1 MHTNFLGSQQVREA
15 RTACSF
21 SKRSRYC
28 ESGYHWLCLVVLG
41 VKGYI
46 IAGLVEG
53 VVDFAL
59 HCMAG
64 MDGIPGFSYERVV
77 RWVLGIIAGS
87 KRGDSG

>member
-1 MHTNFLGSQQVREA
+1 
-15 RTACSF
+15 
-21 SKRSRYC
+21 
-28 ESGYHWLCLVVLG
+28 VLG

-59 HCMAG
+59 HCM
-64 MDGIPGFSYERVV
+64 DGIPGFSYERVV
-77 RWVLGIIAGS
+77 RWVLGIVARS

>member
-1 MHTNFLGSQQVREA
+1 
-15 RTACSF
+15 
-21 SKRSRYC
+21 
-28 ESGYHWLCLVVLG
+28 LG

-77 RWVLGIIAGS
+77 RWVLGIVARG
-87 KRGDSG
+87 KRGGSG